1 MCRGSAPAVTYLLSI
16 SVLISQTCS
25 KVFFWSVQKSDKT
38 TIIPIIIGIKEIGLA
53 KVDKAMTKMN
63 QLYQKQDLI
72 PVKHSLVAAQK
83 KVKRVEVLL
92 SS

>member
-1 MCRGSAPAVTYLLSI
+1 MA
-16 SVLISQTCS
+16 
-25 KVFFWSVQKSDKT
+25 
-38 TIIPIIIGIKEIGLA
+38 KEICLA

-63 QLYQKQDLI
+63 QLNQKQDLI

-92 SS
+92 CS